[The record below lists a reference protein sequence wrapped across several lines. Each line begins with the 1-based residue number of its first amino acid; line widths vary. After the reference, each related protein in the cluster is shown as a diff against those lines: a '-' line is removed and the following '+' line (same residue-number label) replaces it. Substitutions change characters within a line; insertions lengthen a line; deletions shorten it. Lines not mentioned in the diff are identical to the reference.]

1 MDKGTLNKW
10 IMYYQIKSM
19 ERDGHSVT
27 SISNELVMDWRTVK
41 KYLSMSEVEYEQF
54 LLGQETRNK
63 KLAIYENF
71 VRTQLVEHPETRAA
85 QMHDWLKEHHP
96 DLPQVPAKTVYNFI
110 QYIRQKYN
118 IPYQKA
124 LRDFMIVPECEYGKQ
139 AQVDFGEYNMR
150 TEKESRKKV
159 WFFSMVLSRSRMKF
173 VCFNDKPFTTHTAV
187 IAHEKAFEYF
197 KGVPTEVVYD
207 QDKLFLVSENVGK
220 LLLTEEFKSYV
231 RMRNFAL
238 HFCRKSDPQ
247 SKGKIENVI
256 KYVKQNF
263 LYNRL
268 YLDIDTLNQQSQ
280 AWLAR
285 TANAVVHAR
294 TKKVPENEWMIERS
308 YLSPFVPIP
317 LTPSAKMYYVKKDN
331 TVNYHSNF
339 YSLPLGTYQG
349 PNTQASIKEIDG
361 HIEITNAS
369 NHILC
374 KHLIPD
380 GKGNIIRN
388 TDHGR
393 DKTEKINTMI
403 TQTASLFADKEAA
416 IIFLEKI
423 RTDKPRYIRDQI
435 LMIRKTIEK
444 YPQET
449 ISQTLVWCITNSV
462 FDAVD
467 FTSVSASL
475 SSHFNQTKQTIPS
488 IKLIEPASIEKAN
501 IYPQI
506 SCIDDYENL
515 FLSPLKQ
522 QLP

>member
-1 MDKGTLNKW
+1 
-10 IMYYQIKSM
+10 
-19 ERDGHSVT
+19 
-27 SISNELVMDWRTVK
+27 
-41 KYLSMSEVEYEQF
+41 
-54 LLGQETRNK
+54 
-63 KLAIYENF
+63 
-71 VRTQLVEHPETRAA
+71 
-85 QMHDWLKEHHP
+85 
-96 DLPQVPAKTVYNFI
+96 
-110 QYIRQKYN
+110 
-118 IPYQKA
+118 
-124 LRDFMIVPECEYGKQ
+124 
-139 AQVDFGEYNMR
+139 
-150 TEKESRKKV
+150 
-159 WFFSMVLSRSRMKF
+159 
-173 VCFNDKPFTTHTAV
+173 
-187 IAHEKAFEYF
+187 
-197 KGVPTEVVYD
+197 
-207 QDKLFLVSENVGK
+207 
-220 LLLTEEFKSYV
+220 
-231 RMRNFAL
+231 
-238 HFCRKSDPQ
+238 
-247 SKGKIENVI
+247 
-256 KYVKQNF
+256 
-263 LYNRL
+263 
-268 YLDIDTLNQQSQ
+268 
-280 AWLAR
+280 
-285 TANAVVHAR
+285 
-294 TKKVPENEWMIERS
+294 
-308 YLSPFVPIP
+308 
-317 LTPSAKMYYVKKDN
+317 MYYVKKDN